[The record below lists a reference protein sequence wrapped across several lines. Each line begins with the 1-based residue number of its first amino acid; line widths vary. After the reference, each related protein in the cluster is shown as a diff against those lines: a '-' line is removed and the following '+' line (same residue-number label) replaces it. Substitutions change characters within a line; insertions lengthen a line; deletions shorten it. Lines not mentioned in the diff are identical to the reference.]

1 MKHAL
6 ISKNEQVEQG
16 YRVAQVQPETQHFEI
31 SDAGDMF
38 WVDAPDDVT
47 PDTHWFDPNDESF
60 KLIPKPALDA
70 TAEARA
76 NDLISE
82 FLSSIS

>member
-6 ISKNEQVEQG
+6 ISKNEPVEQG
-16 YRVAQVQPETQHFEI
+16 YRVAQVQPENEHFEI

-38 WVDAPDDVT
+38 WVDASDDVFAE
-47 PDTHWFDPNDESF
+47 THWYDPSDETF
-60 KLIPKPALDA
+60 KRIQVATLDS

-82 FLSSIS
+82 FLNSIK